1 MSDYFFAM
9 SDARAELAG
18 TNKIL
23 EMLIDAIDNDNK
35 MCYDI
40 TLNMAREAVQKNN
53 EYLSK
58 EVTA

>member
-9 SDARAELAG
+9 ADARAELAG

-35 MCYDI
+35 MFFDI
-40 TLNMAREAVQKNN
+40 NLNMAREAVQKNN

-58 EVTA
+58 EVTP